1 MKNFVPDFSDIKGLH
16 PQVLDTAHA
25 AMNGE
30 RILMVTHGFGAVMI
44 ASRLNG
50 LLNAMSGI
58 QMAMVAENFRRADM
72 HAPKGR
78 PFRAP
83 HCSTSRAG
91 MLGSNGRPGEVH
103 LARHGTLYLDHVLDF
118 RRHVIQD
125 IGRNI
130 DSSTLLV
137 ASTPAC
143 PCFNGFRAKACR
155 CGERVQASFERQKER
170 VINDLGITKVVD
182 IPFRSQSER
191 MKAAPNPDTKTI
203 IGMVQSTGETPT
215 TVV

>member
-1 MKNFVPDFSDIKGLH
+1 MKDFVPDFSDIKGLH
-16 PQVLDTAHA
+16 PQVLDTARA

-50 LLNAMSGI
+50 LLDAMSGI

-83 HCSTSRAG
+83 HYSTSRAG

-103 LARHGTLYLDHVLDF
+103 LARHGTLFLDHVLDF

-130 DSSTLLV
+130 DGSTLLV
-137 ASTPAC
+137 ASTP
-143 PCFNGFRAKACR
+143 
-155 CGERVQASFERQKER
+155 
-170 VINDLGITKVVD
+170 
-182 IPFRSQSER
+182 
-191 MKAAPNPDTKTI
+191 
-203 IGMVQSTGETPT
+203 
-215 TVV
+215 